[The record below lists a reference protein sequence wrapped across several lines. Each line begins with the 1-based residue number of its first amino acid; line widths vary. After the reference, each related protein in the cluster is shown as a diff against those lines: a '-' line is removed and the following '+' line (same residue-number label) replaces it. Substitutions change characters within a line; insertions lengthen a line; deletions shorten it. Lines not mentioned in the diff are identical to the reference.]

1 MQVEIKID
9 SSYIDPKVI
18 ILTASMTEDVSNI
31 VKKLS
36 ENDSQII
43 SGYKDEKI
51 EILEQTNLIRIYA
64 NSGKV
69 FAVTNKGE
77 YILRFRLYE
86 IENRLPPNQFIRI
99 SITMGY
105 LITILIS
112 LGWGNG
118 YYSPCVP
125 ELISIMGNEINAVIL
140 QTILC
145 GILGVGFAASSVI

>member
-36 ENDSQII
+36 EDASQII
-43 SGYKDEKI
+43 SGHKDEKI
-51 EILEQTNLIRIYA
+51 EILEQTDLIRIYA

-77 YILRFRLYE
+77 YILRLRLYE
-86 IENRLPPNQFIRI
+86 IENRLPSNQFIRI
-99 SITMGY
+99 SNSEIIN
-105 LITILIS
+105 LKKIS
-112 LGWGNG
+112 SRPKHINKINKLGSC
-118 YYSPCVP
+118 YRD
-125 ELISIMGNEINAVIL
+125 I
-140 QTILC
+140 
-145 GILGVGFAASSVI
+145 